1 MPLPLLL
8 VGPAIT
14 AALSGVTTSGL
25 LTAAASVLAAATAAD
40 GIADWFDSGTA
51 QKLIIEK
58 INTRLSAAGV
68 GLEFPVCNPLTD
80 EGKATIKRTIERYIL
95 ERINTKTG
103 AEFSS
108 LEDLNQENFLIE
120 VGRLVVAPINA
131 KTGSNLTAIYPLATL
146 QSQLQT
152 EAVRQFANG
161 GRYNA
166 GALFRGNTMAKIRA
180 KIAGKN
186 PALMA
191 EVKAME
197 EGSYWGPPKDEKHA
211 KRREKGKARQET
223 YRKTHQ
229 QMWVKK

>member
-1 MPLPLLL
+1 MPLPLIA
-8 VGPAIT
+8 PAIA
-14 AALSGVTTSGL
+14 AALGYLGANGV
-25 LTAAASVLAAATAAD
+25 VATANAID
-40 GIADWFDSGTA
+40 AIDSWIEGGHA
-51 QKLIIEK
+51 QALLMEKL
-58 INTRLSAAGV
+58 NARLSAAG
-68 GLEFPVCNPLTD
+68 LDLQLPASANPLKA
-80 EGKATIKRTIERYIL
+80 EGREMIKRAIEAYML

-197 EGSYWGPPKDEKHA
+197 EGSYWGPPRDEKHA

-229 QMWVKK
+229 QMWVAK